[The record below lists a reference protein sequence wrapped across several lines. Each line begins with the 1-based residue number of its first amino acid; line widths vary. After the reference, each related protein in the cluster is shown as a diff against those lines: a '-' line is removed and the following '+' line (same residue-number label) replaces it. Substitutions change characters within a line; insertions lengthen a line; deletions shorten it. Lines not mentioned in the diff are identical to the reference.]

1 MPNHIINPDWVRD
14 EVILALDLYFR
25 EKSARGNHSH
35 PEVKKLSSFLNQLP
49 LVPIEKRNIKFRNPN
64 GVGMKLSNFQRLDPE
79 YKGVGLSGGNKLEE
93 LVWNEFNLQKERLT
107 NTVNAIHNNYKSE
120 GISAII
126 QQIEEDDEAPEGKLL
141 TAVHYFKERNK
152 ALVNRKKSH
161 IFKKYGNLKCEVC
174 GFDFENIYGMQGKG
188 FIECHHEIP
197 ISTLSENST
206 TNIKDLRLVCS
217 NCHRII
223 HRSKPW
229 LSVSQLKAILESIK
243 INFFQN

>member
-1 MPNHIINPDWVRD
+1 MLNHIINPDWVRD

-35 PEVKKLSSFLNQLP
+35 PEVIKLSSFLNLLP
-49 LVPIEKRNIKFRNPN
+49 LIPLEQRDTKFRNPN

-79 YKGVGLSGGNKLEE
+79 YLGKGLKGGSNLEIE
-93 LVWNEFNLQKERLT
+93 VWNEFYLQKNRLS
-107 NTVNAIHNNYKSE
+107 NTVYAIHNNYNSE
-120 GISAII
+120 GISSLI
-126 QQIEEDDEAPEGKLL
+126 QQLGEDDEAPEGKLL

-152 ALVNRKKSH
+152 ALVKK
-161 IFKKYGNLKCEVC
+161 KKLQYLIKNGNLKCEVC
-174 GFDFENIYGMQGKG
+174 DFDFESIYGIQGKG

-217 NCHRII
+217 NCHKII

-229 LSVSQLKAILESIK
+229 LSVHELKILL
-243 INFFQN
+243 NN